1 MWEFILFLVISFY
14 ISSVFGVDKFRQSCA
29 QNSENEKK
37 KHDSVFLL
45 YLTNVIKADRYFK
58 EHSREI
64 IDEVSDDLKYIYSDL
79 SDVKFI
85 TYLSD
90 YKEVWNPS
98 MVALHIWLA
107 KNGHIMTREYCYG
120 KMTWNYALPEYNRK
134 APVRIRK
141 RWRYS
146 WC

>member
-64 IDEVSDDLKYIYSDL
+64 IDEVSDDLKYIY
-79 SDVKFI
+79 VNVNI
-85 TYLSD
+85 
-90 YKEVWNPS
+90 
-98 MVALHIWLA
+98 
-107 KNGHIMTREYCYG
+107 
-120 KMTWNYALPEYNRK
+120 KMTKKWKIKMYIFQDLLL
-134 APVRIRK
+134 
-141 RWRYS
+141 S
-146 WC
+146 L